1 MKRFALPSLGL
12 LVCLSTV
19 VSSAHAG
26 PFAALHKVSGNRE
39 RHQGGSDRP
48 PRTAP
53 SVPVTSSLRQVSE
66 VRSPEP
72 GQWPPPLVSRHED
85 DVAADTWTAYDGTA
99 HDGIERTQPEDV
111 AKSRP
116 ELLRTLFTEN
126 PEQQTP
132 LVLGPDEGLAGSGPA
147 NSDPGDESAAM
158 TLEDLEQIALA
169 WNPTLQQAAAVVQK
183 ARGVRHQ
190 VGLYPNPT
198 IGYSG
203 QEMGDSNTAGQQGG
217 FIGQTFVTGHKLQ
230 LNRDVACWDIQELSW
245 AYQAQQYR
253 VLNDVRLRYFDV
265 LGAQRRVSIAED
277 LVHVAEV
284 GAKAAE
290 DLFEAKQGARPD
302 VLQARVDLNEVR
314 IILQNARYDY
324 DAAWKQLA
332 AVLGQPG
339 LAPTQLAGS
348 LQEDVPEYEWETM
361 YALLLER
368 SPELQA
374 AYVRVQRA
382 KAQIRRQKAQPIPN
396 VQAQVAVMHDNL
408 SDFDEVNVQVGIP
421 LPIFNRNQGNI
432 TTSFAEYHR
441 TIRDVERLR
450 LGLRNRLATAFRDM
464 QQANQQVRRYQQDII
479 PTAKENL
486 DLTEEGYQQGE
497 FDFLRVLT
505 ARRTYF
511 ETNLRY
517 VQSLIA
523 WRKADVML
531 SGLLLSGGLDDVGD
545 LSGGAGGLRGM
556 ALGGQ

>member
-26 PFAALHKVSGNRE
+26 PFAALRNSSGDGE
-39 RHQGGSDRP
+39 RHQGGSDQP

-53 SVPVTSSLRQVSE
+53 DVPVTSSLGQVSE
-66 VRSPEP
+66 VRGPGS
-72 GQWPPPLVSRHED
+72 GQWPPPLVSRRLAEPATGVWAAYED
-85 DVAADTWTAYDGTA
+85 SAAPHPNG
-99 HDGIERTQPEDV
+99 V
-111 AKSRP
+111 AKSGP
-116 ELLRTLFTEN
+116 ELLRTLFAEN

-132 LVLGPDEGLAGSGPA
+132 LILVPDEEPARSGPESLGPA
-147 NSDPGDESAAM
+147 DESGAM
-158 TLEDLEQIALA
+158 TLKDLEQMALA

-183 ARGVRHQ
+183 ARGIRQQ

-198 IGYSG
+198 VGYAG
-203 QEMGDSNTAGQQGG
+203 QEVGDSNTAGQQGG
-217 FIGQTFVTGHKLQ
+217 FIGQTIVTGHKLQ
-230 LNRDVACWDIQELSW
+230 LNQDVASWDIQELSW

-332 AVLGQPG
+332 SVLGQPE
-339 LAPTQLAGS
+339 LVPPQLSGS
-348 LQEDVPEYEWETM
+348 LQEEVPEYEWETM
-361 YALLLER
+361 HALLLER

-374 AYVRVQRA
+374 AYTRVQRA
-382 KAQIRRQKAQPIPN
+382 KAQIRRQKAQPVPN
-396 VQAQVAVMHDNL
+396 VQAQVGVMHDNI

-432 TTSFAEYHR
+432 ATSYAEYHR
-441 TIRDVERLR
+441 TIRDVERMK
-450 LGLRNRLATAFRDM
+450 LGLRNRLAVAFRDM
-464 QQANQQVRRYQQDII
+464 QQSSQQVARYQQDII

-523 WRKADVML
+523 WRKADVIL
-531 SGLLLSGGLDDVGD
+531 SGLLLTGGLNDVRD
-545 LSGGAGGLRGM
+545 INGGARRLRGM